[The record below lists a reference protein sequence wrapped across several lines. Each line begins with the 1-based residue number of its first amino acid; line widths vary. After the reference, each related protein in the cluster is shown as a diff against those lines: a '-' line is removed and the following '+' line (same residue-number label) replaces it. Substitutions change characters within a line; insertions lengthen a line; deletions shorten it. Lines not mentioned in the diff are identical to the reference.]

1 MPADVDNA
9 FDIAFWFA
17 DTALNENEYLQPQ
30 KLQRLLFLSQAYYA
44 VAYEGRKLMPAVF
57 VADDRGPLEP
67 NLFMAFSKGRPDVD
81 AELFLPH
88 EVEGF
93 LQAIWR
99 RFGHFS
105 VERLNRLC
113 NETTAYRKARKRGH
127 RAEITVDSMR
137 LSFARAE
144 TTPGVDRVVKPKMLV
159 TQSGKPVQVKSW
171 SPGKAQPKA
180 VKRPQEQR
188 DKPAKAPDPLA
199 GFPEARGFPFP
210 KS

>member
-1 MPADVDNA
+1 MPADVENA

-30 KLQRLLFLSQAYYA
+30 KLQRLLFLSQSYYA
-44 VAYEGRKLMPAVF
+44 VAYDGRTLMPAVF

-105 VERLNRLC
+105 VERLDRLC
-113 NETTAYRKARKRGH
+113 NETSAYRQARKRGH
-127 RAEITVDSMR
+127 RAEIPLDAMR

-144 TTPGVDRVVKPKMLV
+144 STPGVDRVVKPKTLV
-159 TQSGKPVQVKSW
+159 TQAGKPVQVRSW
-171 SPGKAQPKA
+171 SPDTASPKA
-180 VKRPQEQR
+180 SKPRQERRRPAQ
-188 DKPAKAPDPLA
+188 KTADPLS
-199 GFPEARGFPFP
+199 GFPDVRGFPFP

>member
-1 MPADVDNA
+1 MATDVDNA

-17 DTALNENEYLQPQ
+17 DTALNENEYMQPQ

-44 VAYEGRKLMPAVF
+44 VAYDGRTLMPAVF
-57 VADDRGPLEP
+57 VADEIGPVEP
-67 NLFMAFSKGRPDVD
+67 NIFMAFSKGRPDVD

-105 VERLNRLC
+105 IERLNRLC
-113 NETTAYRKARKRGH
+113 NGTSAYRQARGRGH
-127 RAEITVDSMR
+127 REQITLEAMR
-137 LSFARAE
+137 LSFVRAE

-159 TQSGKPVQVKSW
+159 TQSGKPVQVRSW
-171 SPGKAQPKA
+171 TPGMAQPT
-180 VKRPQEQR
+180 V
-188 DKPAKAPDPLA
+188 AKKTQGRRRISRQSRDPLA
-199 GFPEARGFPFP
+199 GFPDIRGFPFP
-210 KS
+210 KN

>member
-1 MPADVDNA
+1 MPADVENA

-44 VAYEGRKLMPAVF
+44 VAYGGRTLMPAVF
-57 VADDRGPLEP
+57 VADEIGPIEP
-67 NLFMAFSKGRPDVD
+67 NIFMAFSKGRPDVD

-105 VERLNRLC
+105 IERLNRLC
-113 NETTAYRKARKRGH
+113 NGTTAYSQARGRAH
-127 RAEITVDSMR
+127 REEITVDAMR
-137 LSFARAE
+137 LSFSRAE

-159 TQSGKPVQVKSW
+159 TQSGKPVQVRSW
-171 SPGKAQPKA
+171 TPGMATPKTA
-180 VKRPQEQR
+180 A
-188 DKPAKAPDPLA
+188 KPASRRRSAPRGQDPLA
-199 GFPEARGFPFP
+199 GFPDVRGFPFP
-210 KS
+210 KN

>member
-30 KLQRLLFLSQAYYA
+30 KLQRLLFLAQAYYA
-44 VAYEGRKLMPAVF
+44 VAYEGSRLMPAVF

-105 VERLNRLC
+105 IERLNRLC
-113 NETTAYRKARKRGH
+113 NETTAYRKARKQGH
-127 RAEITVDSMR
+127 RAEITVDAMR

-144 TTPGVDRVVKPKMLV
+144 TTPGVDRVVKPKTLV
-159 TQSGKPVQVKSW
+159 TQAGKPVQVKSW
-171 SPGKAQPKA
+171 SPGMAPPTA
-180 VKRPQEQR
+180 PKRPQER
-188 DKPAKAPDPLA
+188 RRKPRKAADPLA